1 VRERMNEFEE
11 SLARLGKS
19 ESEKTRAIL
28 VELENKIYAF
38 RSNEEN
44 ENNRQQEMKGEE
56 DDFGYYRGYDALL
69 EHVDDKEIQM
79 WQKTFKYLRICGQ
92 GFEVPQISIESE
104 QEIEEQAIEGVESKV
119 AESLAPTL
127 VDYDQISSLVIY
139 GSKINISR
147 QDESTQEEEIICAH
161 GIFEEVL
168 EIDNSNVEEIFSEN
182 FFLSIDPQ
190 DSHKV
195 EVVNSLYDAL
205 IPDLTDLISPLVQRM
220 VRVCHEHGVSYLE
233 NLDQRSP
240 SSEGSD
246 GDCYFN
252 DDDDEV
258 NDFGER
264 EEEENQIISE
274 W

>member
-1 VRERMNEFEE
+1 MNEFEE

-28 VELENKIYAF
+28 VELEDKIYAL

-44 ENNRQQEMKGEE
+44 ERQQQMKE

-168 EIDNSNVEEIFSEN
+168 EIDNSNVEEIFPEN

-220 VRVCHEHGVSYLE
+220 VRVCREHGVSYLE

-246 GDCYFN
+246 GDCY
-252 DDDDEV
+252 DDDEAD
-258 NDFGER
+258 DFGER